1 MPFRPSE
8 TCLVC
13 HSADLDRT
21 ARFYREAFDIS
32 FDTRGS
38 GPDAF
43 LFARLSPD
51 FSISFNQG
59 RPEPG
64 KSPILTFTLAEGG
77 IADAITALAASGAT
91 IVSPVSPAPAQCC
104 SIRTGIGSASINR
117 QANHCRSADD
127 LRLALAS
134 GAAAWHLPRRRTGPC
149 DDRPMSSCW

>member
-32 FDTRGS
+32 FDARGS

-51 FSISFNQG
+51 FSISFNHG

-91 IVSPVSPAPAQCC
+91 IVSPVSPAPEGYGAVLLDPDRHRLGLYQP
-104 SIRTGIGSASINR
+104 ASKPLSQR
-117 QANHCRSADD
+117 
-127 LRLALAS
+127 
-134 GAAAWHLPRRRTGPC
+134 
-149 DDRPMSSCW
+149 